1 MSFLHPSDYI
11 HCYCIDHVP
20 IHLCI
25 ARFLY
30 YQILVHIPIFQKLHS
45 ALHVDF
51 EFHLNSH
58 SSQYQK
64 DVPINQA
71 TNNHDPAST
80 VACIFRTHSFTTL
93 LLFFKAICLK
103 VPFHY
108 FPTPVFLHPFHTHP
122 SRFLPHSCFRNRCFQ
137 RTPDMNPLQTHL

>member
-25 ARFLY
+25 ARFLH

-58 SSQYQK
+58 SSQYLK

-93 LLFFKAICLK
+93 LLFLRQTALKFHFIAFQFLRFCILFILIHPDFFLIAVSVIDVFKGLLI
-103 VPFHY
+103 
-108 FPTPVFLHPFHTHP
+108 
-122 SRFLPHSCFRNRCFQ
+122 
-137 RTPDMNPLQTHL
+137 